1 MIWLCNASVDRLF
14 RMAAEWIMNTRFG
27 LRSISSRLAVT
38 VPFVILGPWDRPENA
53 AGFQALQVDK
63 AGMNGHAFPGISIA

>member
-1 MIWLCNASVDRLF
+1 
-14 RMAAEWIMNTRFG
+14 MAAEWIMNTRFG

-53 AGFQALQVDK
+53 AGSK
-63 AGMNGHAFPGISIA
+63 HYRSTKRG

>member
-14 RMAAEWIMNTRFG
+14 PMAAEWIMNTRFG

-53 AGFQALQVDK
+53 AGSK
-63 AGMNGHAFPGISIA
+63 HYRSTKRG